1 MKSSSTF
8 VKSAIAGVLML
19 SLGAC
24 SATYRN
30 HGYVPTDEELSEI
43 AVGVDTKASV
53 EDAVGAPSAAALV
66 REDGF
71 YYVRSRVRNFAFL
84 APREIERTLVAIS
97 FDSNDVVT
105 NIERFGLE
113 DGNVVPLT
121 RRVTS
126 SGVRDTTFV
135 RQLLGNIG
143 RFSASNAVQ

>member
-1 MKSSSTF
+1 
-8 VKSAIAGVLML
+8 ML

>member
-1 MKSSSTF
+1 MF
-8 VKSAIAGVLML
+8 

-24 SATYRN
+24 TASYRN
-30 HGYVPTDEELSEI
+30 HGYVPTEEELSEI
-43 AVGVDTKASV
+43 SVGVDTKASV
-53 EDAVGAPSAAALV
+53 EDAIGAPSAAALV

-71 YYVRSRVRNFAFL
+71 YYVRSRVRSFAFT

-126 SGVRDTTFV
+126 SGVRDTAFI

-143 RFSASNAVQ
+143 RFSASNLVQ

>member
-1 MKSSSTF
+1 
-8 VKSAIAGVLML
+8 ML

-113 DGNVVPLT
+113 DGNVVPLP

-126 SGVRDTTFV
+126 SGVRDTTFI